1 MRSSDDGNLSFAESS
16 EAVDAINSKFYG
28 RFQYPWAPMAFDAL
42 TDPQFETVML
52 NQTIGSWK
60 SPSVIPSYP
69 KIWVAGCGTNQAV
82 FTALRFPKAN
92 VLGSD
97 LSITSLETSART
109 AKQLGISNLELRQES
124 INQISYSEQF
134 DYVISTGVIHHN
146 AEPATAL
153 DKLAAALKPTGILE
167 LMVYNRYHRVQ
178 TTAFQ
183 KAVRILCGSTLEPD
197 FESELRLARR
207 TINGLKTQNSMAQFL
222 SRYKE
227 TTEAE
232 LADALLQ
239 PVEQSFTVESL
250 AALADGCRLELVAPC
265 INQYDKANQTFF
277 WNMEFADAELQNLYD
292 ALPDAQR
299 WQVSNHLLLEKSPM
313 LWFYFQ
319 RSGQGRTVKSE
330 RELCEEFLAQ
340 RFVKSSTTK
349 RVFLKKEN
357 GDYAQGQRL
366 LPYPGLHADALC
378 SKIIAQTGAQPSAT
392 MSAIFKQLEIE
403 TGFAV
408 VNKLR
413 LLLTTNAFPFLKAV

>member
-1 MRSSDDGNLSFAESS
+1 MKSSDDGNLIFAESS
-16 EAVDAINSKFYG
+16 EAVDALNSKFYG
-28 RFQYPWAPMAFDAL
+28 RFQYPWAPMAFDSL

-52 NQTIGSWK
+52 NQTIGSWRK
-60 SPSVIPSYP
+60 PFVIPQYP

-82 FTALRFPKAN
+82 FTALRFPKAV

-124 INQISYSEQF
+124 INQTNYREEF

-146 AEPATAL
+146 AEPKTAL
-153 DKLAAALKPTGILE
+153 AALAAAVKPTGILE
-167 LMVYNRYHRVQ
+167 LMVYNRYHRVN

-183 KAVRILCGSTLEPD
+183 KAVRILCGSTLGPD
-197 FESELRLARR
+197 FESELRLARK
-207 TINGLKTQNSMAQFL
+207 TINGLKSQNSMAQFL
-222 SRYKE
+222 GRYKE

-239 PVEQSFTVESL
+239 PVEHSFTVESL
-250 AALADGCRLELVAPC
+250 EALADGCGLETVAPC
-265 INQYDKANQTFF
+265 INQYDKANQTFS
-277 WNMEFADAELQNLYD
+277 WNLEFADADLQNLYD
-292 ALPDAQR
+292 SLPDSQR
-299 WQVSNHLLLEKSPM
+299 RQVSNHLLLEKSPM

-319 RSGQGRTVKSE
+319 RSGQGRAVKSE
-330 RELCEEFLAQ
+330 LQLCEEFLAQ

-357 GDYAQGQRL
+357 GDYVQGQRL
-366 LPYPGLHADALC
+366 LPYPGLPADALC
-378 SKIIAQTGAQPSAT
+378 SKIIAQVAAQPSAT
-392 MSAIFKQLEIE
+392 MRAVFEQLEIE
-403 TGFAV
+403 TGFTA

-413 LLLTTNAFPFLKAV
+413 LSLTTNAFPFLKTV